1 MHQKRPEHNLDD
13 EAITESNSRIGIYKQ
28 GTIDANGEWQP
39 ILAELKGCNIFE
51 VIAVAYGETGEG
63 KYATLHAIVSNAYT
77 GNRGAI
83 RLSSNYYGWQWWRRI
98 GLRWVGT
105 PFSYN
110 LEMKTYSNYGNS
122 GKIQYSINKLGKNI
136 V

>member
-13 EAITESNSRIGIYKQ
+13 EAITESNSRIEIYKQ
-28 GTIDANGEWQP
+28 GTIEANGKWHP
-39 ILAELKGCNIFE
+39 ILTGLKSCNIFE
-51 VIAVAYGETGEG
+51 VIAMAYGKESEG
-63 KYATLHAIVSNAYT
+63 KYATLHAIASNAYN
-77 GNRGAI
+77 GKRGRI
-83 RLSSNYYGWQWWRRI
+83 KCTCDYYGWTWWRRI

-105 PFSYN
+105 PFNYS